1 MDQEVIQAIGQTVD
15 QEVMQAIGQTVD
27 QEVIQVRG
35 QIIVQ
40 EGVVP
45 INLSQGI
52 RDGQKSRINKL
63 RIDKKYNHTLFI
75 EVWLSFV

>member
-1 MDQEVIQAIGQTVD
+1 MQAIGQIIDRQVMQARGQIVD
-15 QEVMQAIGQTVD
+15 QEVMQVIGQTVD
-27 QEVIQVRG
+27 
-35 QIIVQ
+35 Q

-45 INLSQGI
+45 INLGQGI